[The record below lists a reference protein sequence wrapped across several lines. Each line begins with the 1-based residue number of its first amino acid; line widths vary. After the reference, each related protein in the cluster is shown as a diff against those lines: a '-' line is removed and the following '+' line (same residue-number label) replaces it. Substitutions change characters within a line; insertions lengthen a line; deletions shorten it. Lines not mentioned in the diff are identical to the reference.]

1 MKDLKLIKIFTDGG
15 SRGNPGPSALGVHIE
30 DSEGETIED
39 IGKTLGVNTNN
50 FAEYSA
56 IVEALNWVIENR
68 GEMPNLEKI
77 EFYMDSKLA
86 VMQIT
91 GMYKVKSLSLK
102 SLLIAAKQK
111 EAEIKLPISYKHVY
125 REQNTKA
132 DRMVNLA
139 LDNKLSSA

>member
-1 MKDLKLIKIFTDGG
+1 MQDLKLIKIFTDGG

-30 DSEGETIED
+30 SETGETVKD
-39 IGKTLGVNTNN
+39 IGKTLGIQTNN

-56 IVEALNWVIENR
+56 IIEALDWVLENR
-68 GEMPNLEKI
+68 GELSNLEKI
-77 EFYMDSKLA
+77 NFFMDSKLA

-91 GMYKVKSLSLK
+91 GMYKVKSPSLK
-102 SLLIAAKQK
+102 ALLITAKQK
-111 EAEIKLPISYKHVY
+111 ELEIGLPISYEHVY

-139 LDNKLSSA
+139 LDNKL

>member
-1 MKDLKLIKIFTDGG
+1 MRDLKLIKIYTDGG

-30 DSEGETIED
+30 DSAGETIKD
-39 IGKTLGVNTNN
+39 IGKTLGINTNN

-56 IVEALNWVIENR
+56 IVEALDWVIENR
-68 GEMPNLEKI
+68 GEMPNLERI

-91 GMYKVKSLSLK
+91 GMYKVKSPTLK
-102 SLLIAAKQK
+102 ALLIAAKQK
-111 EAEIKLPISYKHVY
+111 EAEIKLPISYEHVY

-139 LDNKLSSA
+139 LDNRLSSA